1 MNKIEMYKPSF
12 SINWGI
18 LKKPSFVFLSMGIGV
33 LIGLFA
39 KDLAVQLAPIGDLYL
54 SFLKMC
60 VLPIMIAA
68 VVSSFGGLISS
79 NMSGPYLKRIVV
91 ILLLGMVL
99 TGMVGVVIA
108 QIGKPGEGLD
118 SEASSTLG
126 QILMEKEST
135 AKPVTVGTAE
145 EKASFIEM
153 VIPTNIFQ
161 ALIEE
166 QNLKI
171 LFFSIV
177 FGICVGLVSSEA
189 SKNVIAASDAV
200 FKAFE
205 KAISFTMYALP
216 IGLMCMLADQIAR
229 TGMDAVLAMSKFI
242 VIIHLACLALIFLC
256 SIIISR
262 MTGVSIWKSIT
273 YFNESLIIAFGTR
286 NSYAALPS
294 IFKTLQKNFSLNEQ
308 AVHLIV
314 PIHIVIGRYSMML
327 IFTIGTIFI
336 AQLYGLEMG
345 LSQMVMVLLGAL
357 LAALASAGAP
367 AIAAMSMMSIV
378 LGVFSLPVDAS
389 IIMILTVL
397 SIIDPI
403 LTVLNVY
410 LTSASTLI
418 IAKPLEKNES
428 SVSSEEM
435 GI

>member
-1 MNKIEMYKPSF
+1 MNKIARDKPSF
-12 SINWGI
+12 SLNWDI
-18 LKKPSFVFLSMGIGV
+18 LKKPWFVFLSMAVGVGIG
-33 LIGLFA
+33 LA
-39 KDLAVQLAPIGDLYL
+39 SKDLAMQLAPIGELYL

-79 NMSGPYLKRIVV
+79 NMSGPYLKRIVIV
-91 ILLLGMVL
+91 LFLGMLL
-99 TGMVGVVIA
+99 TGVLGILIA
-108 QIGKPGEGLD
+108 QIGKPGEGISRD
-118 SEASSTLG
+118 ASSTLG
-126 QILMEKEST
+126 QILMEEEST
-135 AKPVTVGTAE
+135 STTATVNTSPE
-145 EKASFIEM
+145 QASFIEM

-216 IGLMCMLADQIAR
+216 IGLLCMLADQIAR
-229 TGMDAVLAMSKFI
+229 TGMEAVLAMSKFI
-242 VIIHLACLALIFLC
+242 LFIHLACLVLILLC

-262 MTGVSIWKSIT
+262 ITGVSIWKSIT
-273 YFNESLIIAFGTR
+273 HFNESLLIAFGTR

-294 IFKTLQKNFSLNEQ
+294 IFKSLQKEFTLNEQ

-336 AQLYGLEMG
+336 AQLYGMEMG
-345 LSQMVMVLLGAL
+345 ISELFMVLVGSL

-367 AIAAMSMMSIV
+367 AIAAMSMMSMV
-378 LGVFSLPVDAS
+378 LGLFALPMDAS
-389 IIMILTVL
+389 IILILTVL
-397 SIIDPI
+397 AIIDPI

-410 LTSASTLI
+410 VTATSTVI
-418 IAKPLEKNES
+418 IAKPLEKVGN
-428 SVSSEEM
+428 
-435 GI
+435 

>member
-1 MNKIEMYKPSF
+1 MNKIETHKPSF
-12 SINWGI
+12 SINWSI
-18 LKKPSFVFLSMGIGV
+18 LKKPWFVFASMALGV
-33 LIGLFA
+33 FIGLVA
-39 KDLAVQLAPIGDLYL
+39 KDLALQLAPIGELYL

-79 NMSGPYLKRIVV
+79 NMSGPYLKRIIVV
-91 ILLLGMVL
+91 LLLGMIL
-99 TGMVGVVIA
+99 TGIIGIIIA
-108 QIGKPGEGLD
+108 QVGKPGVGLNSD
-118 SEASSTLG
+118 ASSTLG

-135 AKPVTVGTAE
+135 SVTATEGSIQE
-145 EKASFIEM
+145 QASFLEM

-229 TGMDAVLAMSKFI
+229 TGLEAVLAMSKFI
-242 VIIHLACLALIFLC
+242 IVIHLACVVLIVLC

-262 MTGVSIWKSIT
+262 ITGVSVRKSIT
-273 YFNESLIIAFGTR
+273 NFNESILIAFGTR
-286 NSYAALPS
+286 NSYAAIPS
-294 IFKTLQKNFSLNEQ
+294 IFKSLQKDFSLNEQ
-308 AVHLIV
+308 SIHLIV
-314 PIHIVIGRYSMML
+314 PIHIVIGRYSMIL
-327 IFTIGTIFI
+327 VFSIGTIFV
-336 AQLYGLEMG
+336 AQLYGMEMG
-345 LSQMVMVLLGAL
+345 ILEMVMVLLGAL

-367 AIAAMSMMSIV
+367 AIASMSMMSIV
-378 LGVFSLPVDAS
+378 LGLFALPIDSS
-389 IIMILTVL
+389 IILILTIL

-418 IAKPLEKNES
+418 IAKPLEKC
-428 SVSSEEM
+428 
-435 GI
+435 